1 MIVVCADY
9 GRYGDNGVATRTVL
23 DHNRLAP
30 TFTQSIAEEARAEID
45 ATARSEGHDE
55 LDRPLWPSLRH
66 RWDDRQ
72 QQ

>member
-1 MIVVCADY
+1 MIVICADY
-9 GRYGDNGVATRTVL
+9 RRHGDNRVAARTVL

-30 TFTQSIAEEARAEID
+30 TFTQPISEEARAEID

-66 RWDDRQ
+66 RRDGWQ
-72 QQ
+72 